1 LTRQPIIQWSDRQG
15 LLRSYQSIFLNP
27 EKKYDESELVT
38 QLKQRSEKAYSYL
51 YDNYAGALYGI
62 IHSIIPDNETANDVV
77 QDVFVNIWTK
87 IDSYD
92 PSKGRLFTWI
102 LNIARNAAIDKLRSK
117 GYRYGLKNQPLSENV
132 NINAGA
138 ASYPVIKDV
147 GLRKIIS
154 GLKEEQRTLLDL
166 SYFQGYTHEEIAK
179 AMNMPLGTVKTR
191 IRTAL
196 IQLRTLIQ

>member
-1 LTRQPIIQWSDRQG
+1 M
-15 LLRSYQSIFLNP
+15 NP
-27 EKKYDESELVT
+27 GKKYDEIELVD

-77 QDVFVNIWTK
+77 QDVFINIWTK

-92 PSKGRLFTWI
+92 PSKGRLFTWM

-117 GYRYGLKNQPLSENV
+117 GYRHSLKNQPLSENV
-132 NINAGA
+132 DINAGA
-138 ASYPVIKDV
+138 ASYPVINDV
-147 GLRKIIS
+147 GLRKVIS
-154 GLKEEQRTLLDL
+154 QLKEEQRALLDL
-166 SYFQGYTHEEIAK
+166 SYFQGFTHEEIAK
-179 AMNMPLGTVKTR
+179 AMNIPLGTVKTR